1 MSVPIFQNASRSH
14 ASNSGTG
21 SFALPGS
28 SHVSFFFGDMKKEDV
43 LLFFVVFLGALGS
56 LRVAAGELT
65 DAASEAGAAL
75 VSAVCFLS
83 LFFFSCR
90 CVVSDV
96 LVFFGIFLRVVAFR
110 PISRSQLFARRARV
124 RRMGPSVK
132 MQSTRNCGR
141 DSAHRDLSFARR
153 SRHSA
158 MAKRT
163 RLLRVNTTMLAGL
176 GAACAMRFKSTKGA
190 FLAFS
195 WNPSTCTRKQG
206 RRTLVM

>member
-1 MSVPIFQNASRSH
+1 MPEL
-14 ASNSGTG
+14 GTG

-28 SHVSFFFGDMKKEDV
+28 STLFFFGRKKRTPCSSSERCFGE
-43 LLFFVVFLGALGS
+43 LE
-56 LRVAAGELT
+56 VAAGELT

-96 LVFFGIFLRVVAFR
+96 LVFSESFEGRRVPADL
-110 PISRSQLFARRARV
+110 PPQLLARRARAENGAECENAV
-124 RRMGPSVK
+124 YEKR
-132 MQSTRNCGR
+132 GR

-176 GAACAMRFKSTKGA
+176 GRPVSASNRRRAP
-190 FLAFS
+190 
-195 WNPSTCTRKQG
+195 PSHSAEPEHLHEKAR